1 MKSLASGASLFKACS
16 GLKPAR
22 SHGGLDLRE
31 AWLSVNAAVPLKML
45 LFLFLC
51 HNC

>member
-22 SHGGLDLRE
+22 SHGGLDWE